1 MRSIH
6 HAIAAILG
14 IALSCVMF
22 LSLKTLGPRWEND
35 PTPGPLFLAVLLAG
49 AFWMAVLYLRRNTG
63 LLADSAKY
71 AMLAAACVTW
81 ALIYVSV
88 KGHDDPPV
96 FALLGPLLWLPA
108 LLVYRM
114 PGGSRRV

>member
-1 MRSIH
+1 
-6 HAIAAILG
+6 
-14 IALSCVMF
+14 MF

-35 PTPGPLFLAVLLAG
+35 PKPGPLFLAVLLAG
-49 AFWMAVLYLRRNTG
+49 AFWMAVLYVRRNTG

-71 AMLAAACVTW
+71 AMLAGAGVTW
-81 ALIYVSV
+81 ALIYVAV

-96 FALLGPLLWLPA
+96 FALLGLLLWLPA